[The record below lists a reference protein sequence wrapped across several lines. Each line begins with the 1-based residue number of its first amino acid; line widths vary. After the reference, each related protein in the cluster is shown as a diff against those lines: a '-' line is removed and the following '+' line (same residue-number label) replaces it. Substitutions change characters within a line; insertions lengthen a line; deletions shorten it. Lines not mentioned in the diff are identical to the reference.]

1 MDVGLIKQ
9 LRDQTSL
16 GISDCRKALMDND
29 GDYDKALKTLR
40 QRGIEV
46 MEKRKLRKTSNG
58 TIESYIHFG
67 GNLGSLVEVNCE
79 TDFVAKTELFKK
91 FAKDLA
97 MHVAATNPLY
107 LTQEEVPEEAK
118 KSAEDEELY
127 IKETCLMRQAF
138 VKDTSKTI
146 SDYLQDVI
154 SQTGEKVVIR
164 RFSRFSLG
172 EDEN

>member
-1 MDVGLIKQ
+1 
-9 LRDQTSL
+9 
-16 GISDCRKALMDND
+16 
-29 GDYDKALKTLR
+29 
-40 QRGIEV
+40 
-46 MEKRKLRKTSNG
+46 
-58 TIESYIHFG
+58 
-67 GNLGSLVEVNCE
+67 
-79 TDFVAKTELFKK
+79 
-91 FAKDLA
+91 